1 MALVLRCSHLNRALT
16 NSLDPVY
23 KLKRNVYMTS
33 KEHFKPIPCHADY
46 LKRLSNPYGM
56 KCNRL
61 LDDFDFYYESGKVDL
76 YDVSLAG
83 LSLTSCLYHKIG
95 DIESSLRAMDMHQ
108 YFDIKLVQSQLFSDG
123 ETISVVLPKAKVT
136 LGAKTVQ
143 HIALS
148 GAHLIDLAWLSLFCE
163 QVSDIEYL
171 ADSAD
176 HPDTEWSNI
185 RSHTFFELQMVMLGI
200 KSGDVKSLIQKF
212 IDVSTPEYLEGLA
225 FEHANLINLPTI
237 NVMTKVLNKSGFGE
251 VEYQEAMYEAV
262 KGHHKYWSQKK
273 LKEELTGY
281 FSMPLLALAKLAYQK
296 YGFHLGFETDYVPEA
311 FYTRNMPEPSYSFL
325 DKYKS

>member
-1 MALVLRCSHLNRALT
+1 
-16 NSLDPVY
+16 
-23 KLKRNVYMTS
+23 
-33 KEHFKPIPCHADY
+33 
-46 LKRLSNPYGM
+46 
-56 KCNRL
+56 
-61 LDDFDFYYESGKVDL
+61 
-76 YDVSLAG
+76 
-83 LSLTSCLYHKIG
+83 
-95 DIESSLRAMDMHQ
+95 MHQ

-225 FEHANLINLPTI
+225 FEHANL
-237 NVMTKVLNKSGFGE
+237 
-251 VEYQEAMYEAV
+251 
-262 KGHHKYWSQKK
+262 
-273 LKEELTGY
+273 
-281 FSMPLLALAKLAYQK
+281 
-296 YGFHLGFETDYVPEA
+296 
-311 FYTRNMPEPSYSFL
+311 
-325 DKYKS
+325 

>member
-1 MALVLRCSHLNRALT
+1 
-16 NSLDPVY
+16 
-23 KLKRNVYMTS
+23 
-33 KEHFKPIPCHADY
+33 
-46 LKRLSNPYGM
+46 
-56 KCNRL
+56 
-61 LDDFDFYYESGKVDL
+61 
-76 YDVSLAG
+76 
-83 LSLTSCLYHKIG
+83 
-95 DIESSLRAMDMHQ
+95 LRAMDMHQ
-108 YFDIKLVQSQLFSDG
+108 YFNIKLVQSQLFSDG
-123 ETISVVLPKAKVT
+123 ETISVVLPKAEVT
-136 LGAKTVQ
+136 LVAKKEQ
-143 HIALS
+143 QSALS

-171 ADSAD
+171 ANLAD
-176 HPDTEWSNI
+176 HPNTKWYNV
-185 RSHTFFELQMVMLGI
+185 RSRTFLELQMVMLGI
-200 KSGDVKSLIQKF
+200 KSSDVRPLIQKF
-212 IDVSTPEYLEGLA
+212 IDVSTPEHLEGLA

-237 NVMTKVLNKSGFGE
+237 NVMTKVLNQSGCGE
-251 VEYQEAMYEAV
+251 AEYQQAMYEAV

>member
-1 MALVLRCSHLNRALT
+1 
-16 NSLDPVY
+16 
-23 KLKRNVYMTS
+23 MTS

-123 ETISVVLPKAKVT
+123 ETISVVLPKAEVT
-136 LGAKTVQ
+136 LVAKKEQ
-143 HIALS
+143 QSALS

-171 ADSAD
+171 ANLAD
-176 HPDTEWSNI
+176 HPNTKWYNV
-185 RSHTFFELQMVMLGI
+185 RSRTFLELQMVMLGI
-200 KSGDVKSLIQKF
+200 KSSDVRPLIQKF
-212 IDVSTPEYLEGLA
+212 IDVSTPEHLEGLA

-237 NVMTKVLNKSGFGE
+237 NVMTKVLNQSGCGE
-251 VEYQEAMYEAV
+251 AEYQQAMYEAV
-262 KGHHKYWSQKK
+262 KGHHKYWSQK
-273 LKEELTGY
+273 
-281 FSMPLLALAKLAYQK
+281 
-296 YGFHLGFETDYVPEA
+296 
-311 FYTRNMPEPSYSFL
+311 N
-325 DKYKS
+325 